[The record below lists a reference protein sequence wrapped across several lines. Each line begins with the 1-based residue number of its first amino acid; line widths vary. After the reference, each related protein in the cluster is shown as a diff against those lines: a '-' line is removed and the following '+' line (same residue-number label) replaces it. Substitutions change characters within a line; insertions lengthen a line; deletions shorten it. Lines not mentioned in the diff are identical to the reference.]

1 MTISLCCWNFGWVTR
16 KAVGS
21 VYSSCWSL
29 VVIIL
34 PAMFSNLF
42 IIRYHILVISWNT
55 NHRPDWLDPLIW
67 NRLQAAHK
75 MVLAITSRKS
85 SPLHLQIV
93 IKTQSK
99 SKRQQELIAAF
110 PGAAKAE
117 QINVCSSRQRADS
130 LLMGCIRV
138 QPFRYIVLCSVCISS
153 LQQTTSRQPF
163 NGLYGCGVCII
174 VLQTT
179 F

>member
-1 MTISLCCWNFGWVTR
+1 MTISLCCWNFGGATR

-93 IKTQSK
+93 IKIQSK
-99 SKRQQELIAAF
+99 SNSLHLQIVIKVQSKSNSVHFNLFKRQQELIGAF
-110 PGAAKAE
+110 PAGAKAE
-117 QINVCSSRQRADS
+117 QINVCSSRQWVDS
-130 LLMGCIRV
+130 LLMGCIGAV
-138 QPFRYIVLCSVCISS
+138 FV
-153 LQQTTSRQPF
+153 
-163 NGLYGCGVCII
+163 
-174 VLQTT
+174 
-179 F
+179 